1 MLHDKCGVIGIW
13 NGPDAAH
20 LAYAGLYAI
29 QHRGQESAGIA
40 VSDGDH
46 IRLHKGMGQVV
57 DVFDADTLKHR
68 LIGNYAIGH
77 TRYSTSGGSHEE
89 NAQPLHA
96 HLAVGEVAIAHNG
109 QITNAGSLQQEL
121 EERGAIFQTSADTEV
136 VFHLMATHAQQSF
149 LDRLTHAVGRI
160 QGAFSLV
167 MLHKDQL
174 IGVRDPDGFRPLCLG
189 RKEDAYVLASETC
202 ALDLMGAKYIRE
214 VEPGEIVIISRNG
227 VVSHRVGERK
237 EGHFCVFELIYF
249 SRPDS
254 LFQGRSILNIRRAL
268 GRKLAEEAPAPDA
281 EVVINA
287 PDSSNAAAL
296 GYADASGIPYEL
308 GMIRNHYIGR
318 TFIEPAQSIRDWR
331 ARIKYNPVRSAI
343 EGRSIVLVDDSIV
356 RGTTSRRLIRM
367 LRDAGARAIHL
378 RISSPIFAHPCFYGI
393 DTPDYDQLIGHRL
406 GNEER
411 IREYLETDSL
421 NYMSHEG
428 LKEVMKETAG
438 LNSYCDACFT
448 GNYTVPI
455 EDARPMRSMHSAL
468 KPSSI
473 VGQPPGAGG
482 AEEWRA

>member
-46 IRLHKGMGQVV
+46 IRLHKGMGKVV
-57 DVFDADTLKHR
+57 DVFDADTLKQK

-77 TRYSTSGGSHEE
+77 ARYSTAGGSHDK

-109 QITNAGSLQQEL
+109 QITNAVALQNEL
-121 EERGAIFQTSADTEV
+121 EEHGAIFQTSSDTEI
-136 VFHLMATHAQQSF
+136 VFHLMATHARKTF
-149 LDRLTHAVGRI
+149 MERLIHAVGRI

-189 RKEDAYVLASETC
+189 RKEDSYVLASETC
-202 ALDLMGAKYIRE
+202 ALDLMGARYIRD
-214 VEPGEIVIISRNG
+214 VDPGEIVVISRNG
-227 VVSHRVGERK
+227 VTSHRVSEPS

-254 LFQGRSILNIRRAL
+254 LFKGRSILHIRRAL
-268 GRKLAEEAPAPDA
+268 GRQLADEAPAAGA

-296 GYADASGIPYEL
+296 GYTDASGIPYEL
-308 GMIRNHYIGR
+308 GMIRNHYVGR

-331 ARIKYNPVRSAI
+331 ARIKYNPVRGAI
-343 EGRSIVLVDDSIV
+343 EGKSIVLVDDSIV

-367 LRDAGARAIHL
+367 LREAGAREIHL
-378 RISSPIFAHPCFYGI
+378 RISSPIFAHPCYYGI

-406 GNEER
+406 GNVER

-421 NYMSHEG
+421 CYLSHDG
-428 LKEVMKETAG
+428 LQKVMKETAD
-438 LNSYCDACFT
+438 LNNYCDACFT
-448 GNYTVPI
+448 GNYPVP
-455 EDARPMRSMHSAL
+455 
-468 KPSSI
+468 
-473 VGQPPGAGG
+473 V
-482 AEEWRA
+482 EESKK

>member
-46 IRLHKGMGQVV
+46 IRLHKGMGRVV
-57 DVFDADTLKHR
+57 DIFEAETLKHK

-77 TRYSTSGGSHEE
+77 TRYSTSGSSEAE

-96 HLAVGEVAIAHNG
+96 QLAVGEVAIAHNG
-109 QITNAGSLQQEL
+109 QFTNAAPLQHEL
-121 EERGAIFQTSADTEV
+121 AQRGAIFQTSSDTEIV
-136 VFHLMATHAQQSF
+136 LHLMASHEQQTF
-149 LDRLTHAVGRI
+149 TDRLKYAVGRVK
-160 QGAFSLV
+160 GAYSLV
-167 MLHKDQL
+167 MLYQDQL

-189 RKEDAYVLASETC
+189 RKEDSYVLASETC
-202 ALDLMGAKYIRE
+202 ALDLMGAKFVRDIA
-214 VEPGEIVIISRNG
+214 PGEIVCISRNG
-227 VVSHRVGERK
+227 VHSERFAAK
-237 EGHFCVFELIYF
+237 QDGHFCVFELIYF

-254 LFQGRSILNIRRAL
+254 LFQGQSILSIRREL
-268 GRKLAEEAPAPDA
+268 GRKLAEEGPAEGAD
-281 EVVINA
+281 VVINA

-296 GYADASGIPYEL
+296 GYAEASGIPYEL

-318 TFIEPAQSIRDWR
+318 TFIEPSQSIRDWR

-343 EGRSIVLVDDSIV
+343 EGRSVVLVDDSIV

-367 LRDAGARAIHL
+367 LREAGARSIHL
-378 RISSPIFAHPCFYGI
+378 RISSPVFANPCYYGI
-393 DTPDYDQLIGHRL
+393 DTPDYDQLVGHRM
-406 GNEER
+406 GSTTR

-421 NYMSHEG
+421 HYLSHDG
-428 LKEVMKETAG
+428 LRAVMRDHAG

-448 GNYTVPI
+448 GKYPVPV
-455 EDARPMRSMHSAL
+455 ERSVS
-468 KPSSI
+468 
-473 VGQPPGAGG
+473 
-482 AEEWRA
+482 

>member
-1 MLHDKCGVIGIW
+1 MVNDKCGVIGIW

-46 IRLHKGMGQVV
+46 IRLHKGMGRVV
-57 DVFDADTLKHR
+57 DVFDADILKHK

-77 TRYSTSGGSHEE
+77 TRYSTAGGSHHE
-89 NAQPLHA
+89 NSQPLHA

-109 QITNAGSLQQEL
+109 QITNAAPLQKEL
-121 EERGAIFQTSADTEV
+121 EEHGAIFQTSADTEI
-136 VFHLMATHAQQSF
+136 VFHLMATHARQPF
-149 LDRLTHAVGRI
+149 MDRLVHAVSRI
-160 QGAFSLV
+160 EGAFSLV
-167 MLHKDQL
+167 MLYKDQL

-189 RKEDAYVLASETC
+189 RKEDSYVLASETC
-202 ALDLMGAKYIRE
+202 ALDLVGARYVRE
-214 VEPGEIVIISRNG
+214 IEPGEIVMISRNG
-227 VVSHRVGERK
+227 VDSHQVGAKRA
-237 EGHFCVFELIYF
+237 GHFCVFELIYF

-254 LFQGRSILNIRRAL
+254 LFQGRSILQIRRAL
-268 GRKLAEEAPAPDA
+268 GKQLAEEAPADGA

-296 GYADASGIPYEL
+296 GYADASGVPYEL
-308 GMIRNHYIGR
+308 GIIRNHYIGR

-343 EGRSIVLVDDSIV
+343 EGKTIVLVDDSIV

-367 LRDAGARAIHL
+367 LREAGARAIHL
-378 RISSPIFAHPCFYGI
+378 RISSPVFAHPCFYGV

-406 GNEER
+406 GSVER

-421 NYMSHEG
+421 EYLSHDG
-428 LKEVMKETAG
+428 LKKVMTETAG
-438 LNSYCDACFT
+438 LDSYCEACFS
-448 GNYTVPI
+448 GNYPVPV
-455 EDARPMRSMHSAL
+455 DVTPR
-468 KPSSI
+468 
-473 VGQPPGAGG
+473 GG
-482 AEEWRA
+482 

>member
-46 IRLHKGMGQVV
+46 IRLHKGMGRVV
-57 DVFDADTLKHR
+57 DIFDADTLKHK

-77 TRYSTSGGSHEE
+77 TRYSTSGGSHDR
-89 NAQPLHA
+89 NVQPLHA
-96 HLAVGEVAIAHNG
+96 HLSVGEVSVAHNG
-109 QITNAGSLQQEL
+109 QLTNAIPLQKEL
-121 EERGAIFQTSADTEV
+121 EERGAIFQTSSDTEII
-136 VFHLMATHAQQSF
+136 FHLMAMHSHQLF
-149 LDRLTHAVGRI
+149 MDRLVHAVQRI
-160 QGAFSLV
+160 EGAYSLV

-189 RKEDAYVLASETC
+189 RKEDSYVLASETC
-202 ALDLMGAKYIRE
+202 ALDLIGAKFVRDI
-214 VEPGEIVIISRNG
+214 EPGEIVTISRNG
-227 VVSHRVGERK
+227 VVSKRFEEK
-237 EGHFCVFELIYF
+237 AKQHFCVFELIYF

-254 LFQGRSILNIRRAL
+254 LFQGRSILGIRRAL
-268 GRKLAEEAPAPDA
+268 GRKLAEEAPAAGAD
-281 EVVINA
+281 VVVNA

-296 GYADASGIPYEL
+296 GFADAAEIPYEL

-367 LRDAGARAIHL
+367 LREAGAREIHL
-378 RISSPIFAHPCFYGI
+378 RISSPIFAHPCYYGI
-393 DTPDYDQLIGHRL
+393 DTPDYDQLVGHRM
-406 GNEER
+406 GNLER
-411 IREYLETDSL
+411 IREYLETDTL
-421 NYMSHEG
+421 AYLSHDG
-428 LKEVMKETAG
+428 LRSVMKESAG
-438 LNSYCDACFT
+438 LESYCDACFS
-448 GNYTVPI
+448 GKYPI
-455 EDARPMRSMHSAL
+455 PVE
-468 KPSSI
+468 
-473 VGQPPGAGG
+473 
-482 AEEWRA
+482 

>member
-20 LAYAGLYAI
+20 LTYAGLYAI

-46 IRLHKGMGQVV
+46 IRLHKGMGRVV
-57 DVFDADTLKHR
+57 DIFDADTLKHK

-77 TRYSTSGGSHEE
+77 TRYSTSGGSHDR
-89 NAQPLHA
+89 NVQPLHA
-96 HLAVGEVAIAHNG
+96 HLAVGEVSIAHNG
-109 QITNAGSLQQEL
+109 QLTNAVALQKEL
-121 EERGAIFQTSADTEV
+121 EERGAIFQTSSDTEII
-136 VFHLMATHAQQSF
+136 FHLMAIHAHQPF
-149 LDRLTHAVGRI
+149 MDRLIHAVQRVE
-160 QGAFSLV
+160 GAYSLV

-189 RKEDAYVLASETC
+189 RKEDSYVLASETC
-202 ALDLMGAKYIRE
+202 ALDLIGARYVRD
-214 VEPGEIVIISRNG
+214 VEPGEIVTISRNG
-227 VVSHRVGERK
+227 VVSTRFAEK
-237 EGHFCVFELIYF
+237 PQQHFCVFELIYF

-268 GRKLAEEAPAPDA
+268 GRKLAEEAPAEGAD
-281 EVVINA
+281 VVVNA

-296 GYADASGIPYEL
+296 GFADAAGIPYEL

-367 LRDAGARAIHL
+367 LREAGAREIHL
-378 RISSPIFAHPCFYGI
+378 RISSPVFAHPCYYGI
-393 DTPDYDQLIGHRL
+393 DTPDYDQLVGHRM
-406 GNEER
+406 GNVER
-411 IREYLETDSL
+411 IREYLETDTL
-421 NYMSHEG
+421 AYLSHNG
-428 LKEVMKETAG
+428 LRSVMKESAG
-438 LNSYCDACFT
+438 LESYCDACFS
-448 GNYTVPI
+448 GNYPI
-455 EDARPMRSMHSAL
+455 PVEGM
-468 KPSSI
+468 
-473 VGQPPGAGG
+473 
-482 AEEWRA
+482 

>member
-46 IRLHKGMGQVV
+46 IRLHKGMGKVV
-57 DVFDADTLKHR
+57 DVFDADTLKQK

-77 TRYSTSGGSHEE
+77 TRYSTSGGSQDK
-89 NAQPLHA
+89 NTQPLHA
-96 HLAVGEVAIAHNG
+96 HLAVGEVALAHNG
-109 QITNAGSLQQEL
+109 QITNAVPLQREL
-121 EERGAIFQTSADTEV
+121 EERGAIFQTSSDTEI
-136 VFHLMATHAQQSF
+136 VFHLMATHAHQPF
-149 LDRLTHAVGRI
+149 MDRLIHAVKRV

-167 MLHKDQL
+167 MLYKDQL

-189 RKEDAYVLASETC
+189 RKEDSYVLASETC
-202 ALDLMGAKYIRE
+202 ALDLMGAKYVRE
-214 VEPGEIVIISRNG
+214 IEPGEVVVISRNG
-227 VVSHRVGERK
+227 VDSLRISERK

-254 LFQGRSILNIRRAL
+254 LFQGESILKIRRAL
-268 GRKLAEEAPAPDA
+268 GRKLAAEGPAEGA

-296 GYADASGIPYEL
+296 GYADASGVPYEL
-308 GMIRNHYIGR
+308 GMIRNHYVGR

-331 ARIKYNPVRSAI
+331 ARIKYNPVRGAI
-343 EGRSIVLVDDSIV
+343 EGKSIVLVDDSIV

-367 LRDAGARAIHL
+367 LREAGAREIHL

-406 GNEER
+406 GDVER
-411 IREYLETDSL
+411 IREHLETDSL
-421 NYMSHEG
+421 HYLSHDG
-428 LKEVMKETAG
+428 LREVMKESAD
-438 LNSYCDACFT
+438 LHSYCDACFT
-448 GNYTVPI
+448 GNYPVPV
-455 EDARPMRSMHSAL
+455 E
-468 KPSSI
+468 
-473 VGQPPGAGG
+473 GG
-482 AEEWRA
+482 K